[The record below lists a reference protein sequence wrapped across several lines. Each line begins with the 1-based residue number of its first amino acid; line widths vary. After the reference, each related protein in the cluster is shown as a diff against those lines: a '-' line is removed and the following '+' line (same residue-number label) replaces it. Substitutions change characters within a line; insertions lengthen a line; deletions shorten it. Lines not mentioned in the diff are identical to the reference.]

1 MKNTLL
7 FTAALLAAGNICAQS
22 YITPAPEGGFN
33 TATGKDYVVLYAPQ
47 NVIDAMGTKV
57 ISNNNLDKDEVNN

>member
-22 YITPAPEGGFN
+22 YITPAPECGFN
-33 TATGKDYVVLYAPQ
+33 TATGKEIGRAHV
-47 NVIDAMGTKV
+47 
-57 ISNNNLDKDEVNN
+57 